1 MGSTRYPTRL
11 DVIQAVR
18 EVAASDQETLATV
31 ADRINRGQVRRCGD
45 AAGAGHCDV
54 SLACVSPGR
63 AGVRQAWRPC
73 GWGNLPRPP
82 RPHG

>member
-63 AGVRQAWRPC
+63 AGARQALLSC
-73 GWGNLPRPP
+73 GWGNLPRPAQAP
-82 RPHG
+82 

>member
-1 MGSTRYPTRL
+1 MAQSRELTRRA
-11 DVIQAVR
+11 VIPAVR
-18 EVAASDQETLATV
+18 EGAASEQEPLATV

-54 SLACVSPGR
+54 SLACMSPGR

-82 RPHG
+82 RPHD